1 MNYILAN
8 DIRNSLQAD
17 RFKITWKPF
26 RHCNARYSDEVVIT
40 IGDTNYKVK
49 ALMSYTTIVAF
60 EYEGVVYEIGKY
72 SRTTSRQVTWFARD
86 KKRVYYE
93 RRTEA

>member
-17 RFKITWKPF
+17 RYQIHWKPF
-26 RHCNARYSDEVVIT
+26 RHCNAKYSDEVVIT
-40 IGDTNYKVK
+40 IGDTDYKVK
-49 ALMSYTTIVAF
+49 AFMSYTTIVAF